1 MRSEENMSRII
12 VKQLPKNISEEK
24 LRTIFGTKGTITDMQ
39 LKYTPDG
46 KFRQFCFIGYRSEE
60 EAQEAIKY
68 FNNTCI
74 QTSRI
79 KVEVCAALGS
89 EDKPLAR
96 SKNARKVETQT
107 MQEELQKDKDEKTNR
122 KKTSNVVDEII
133 GKHKDDPDFQEFMSA
148 HDKKRTL
155 WANDAGESLQPTE
168 QVENTSEEEIP
179 KEAKKIEYVECE
191 VENSNEDE
199 EKLAEKPISDLDYM
213 KNLMA
218 KSTNA
223 EHKKGKT
230 NTGLDL
236 FTIKMHN
243 VPYKAKRQEILK
255 FFKPLKPYSVRLPTN
270 VHGFCYVGFKTEK
283 EMVKAML
290 KNKSFIKGKQ
300 VFFSD
305 FTEKNKITKSKGE
318 KGEKTTDLH
327 KLKPTKPKW
336 AQQEQSTQNE
346 EGIVESGRIFFR
358 NLAYTV
364 TEDDLQTLFE
374 KFGPIAE
381 INVPVDSITRQ
392 IKGFGT
398 VTFVMPEHALQA
410 FNKLDGSDFHGRLL
424 HLIPGKSRDDDPKSD
439 ENDAALS
446 FKQKKALK
454 LKKSAQQSVNWNTL
468 FLGANAV
475 AEILAKRFSTTKEK
489 VLDTSEGGSSAAVRI
504 ALGETQI
511 VIEMKNFLEENG
523 VRLSVFDAPAVK
535 RSKTIILAKNL
546 PADTTVTELTP
557 IFAKFGPIGRL
568 ILPPSGVTAL
578 IEFCDPS
585 EAKQAF
591 KKLAYSKFKNVPL
604 YLEWAPEQT
613 FTTTLNGEPI
623 IPKQEEEV
631 SSHNETITQEAL
643 KIQPT
648 TQLNADENLENRT
661 IEDDN
666 SNIEEDLMEEAPE
679 PNTTLFL
686 RNLNFKTVPDTIH
699 NHFKHLGPIHTVEI
713 AKRKD
718 PRNPRIQVS
727 MGYGFI
733 QFKLAATTEKAL
745 KQMQFTQIDDNQVE
759 LKRSDRTLKTSSNVP
774 RKHLVKTQQTGTKML
789 VRNIPFQAKEKE
801 VREIFKAFG
810 ELRSVRLPKK
820 MTPGADS
827 HRGFGFVDFITKS
840 DAKKAYEALS
850 QSTHLYGRRLVLEWA
865 SLNDDDVEEIRK
877 RTATEFYASTNN
889 AKRSRKSVFSTAEHL
904 ADAGEDDE

>member
-1 MRSEENMSRII
+1 MSRII
-12 VKQLPKNISEEK
+12 VKQLPKNIGEEK
-24 LRTIFGTKGTITDMQ
+24 LRNLFGTKGTITDMQ

-79 KVEVCAALGS
+79 KVELCAALGS
-89 EDKPLAR
+89 DDKPQAR
-96 SKNARKVETQT
+96 SKSARKAEAEKVQMES
-107 MQEELQKDKDEKTNR
+107 QKEMHEKKNN
-122 KKTSNVVDEII
+122 KKVSSLDEIM
-133 GKHKDDPDFQEFMSA
+133 GKHKDDPDFQEFMKA
-148 HDKKRTL
+148 HDNKRTL
-155 WANDAGESLQPTE
+155 WANDAGEISQPNE
-168 QVENTSEEEIP
+168 
-179 KEAKKIEYVECE
+179 E
-191 VENSNEDE
+191 VEDPDEEVHTKTKENEDDE
-199 EKLAEKPISDLDYM
+199 GNVKNEGEENDEKLAEKPISDLDYM
-213 KNLMA
+213 KNLME
-218 KSTNA
+218 KSTSTT
-223 EHKKGKT
+223 ESKKGKT
-230 NTGLDL
+230 KASLDL
-236 FTIKMHN
+236 FTIKIHN
-243 VPYKAKRQEILK
+243 VPYKTKRPEILK

-283 EMVKAML
+283 EMAKAML
-290 KNKSFIKGKQ
+290 KNKSFVKGKQ

-327 KLKPTKPKW
+327 KLEPTHPKW
-336 AQQEQSTQNE
+336 IQQEQSIQNE
-346 EGIVESGRIFFR
+346 EDIAESGRIFFR

-364 TEDDLQTLFE
+364 TEDELQKLFE
-374 KFGPIAE
+374 KFGPIAD
-381 INVPVDSITRQ
+381 INLPVDAVTRQ

-398 VTFVMPEHALQA
+398 VTFVMPEHAMQA
-410 FNKLDGSDFHGRLL
+410 FNKLDGIDFHGRLL
-424 HLIPGKSRDDDPKSD
+424 HLIPGKSRDEDQKDHEDNP
-439 ENDAALS
+439 ALS

-475 AEILAKRFSTTKEK
+475 TEILARRFNTTKEK
-489 VLDTSEGGSSAAVRI
+489 VLDTSDGGSSAAVRI

-523 VRLSVFDAPAVK
+523 VRLSAFDSPKEK

-546 PADTTVTELTP
+546 PADTTVADLTP
-557 IFAKFGPIGRL
+557 IFAKFGPIGR
-568 ILPPSGVTAL
+568 IVLPPSGVTAL
-578 IEFCDPS
+578 IEYCDPS

-604 YLEWAPEQT
+604 YLEWAPEQS
-613 FTTTLNGEPI
+613 FTTTLNGETI
-623 IPKQEEEV
+623 IQKQEEESKTEPEKDQKTIQEIDNV
-631 SSHNETITQEAL
+631 KNEGDD
-643 KIQPT
+643 
-648 TQLNADENLENRT
+648 N
-661 IEDDN
+661 EDDLTN
-666 SNIEEDLMEEAPE
+666 EAPE

-686 RNLNFKTVPDTIH
+686 RNLNFKTIPETIKD
-699 NHFKHLGPIHTVEI
+699 HFKHLGAIHTIEV

-718 PRNPRIQVS
+718 PKNPRSLVS

-733 QFKLAATTEKAL
+733 QFKLAEAAEKAL
-745 KQMQFTQIDDNQVE
+745 KKMQFTKIDGNEVE
-759 LKRSDRTLKTSSNVP
+759 LKRSDRILKTPSNIS
-774 RKHLVKTQQTGTKML
+774 RKPVVTTNQTGSKII

-840 DAKKAYEALS
+840 DAKKAFDALS

-865 SLNDDDVEEIRK
+865 SVNGEDVEEIRK
-877 RTATEFYASTNN
+877 RTAADYYASEKDV
-889 AKRSRKSVFSTAEHL
+889 KRSRKAVFNADEHL
-904 ADAGEDDE
+904 AAADEDDE

>member
-1 MRSEENMSRII
+1 MSRII

-24 LRTIFGTKGTITDMQ
+24 LRGIFGTKGTITDMQ

-46 KFRQFCFIGYRSEE
+46 KFRQFCFIGYRNEE

-68 FNNTCI
+68 FNNICI

-79 KVEVCAALGS
+79 KVELCAALGS

-96 SKNARKVETQT
+96 SKNARKAETQT
-107 MQEELQKDKDEKTNR
+107 IQKELQKEKDDKNNR
-122 KKTSNVVDEII
+122 KKASNVVDEII
-133 GKHKDDPDFQEFMSA
+133 SKHKDDPDFQEFMSA

-155 WANDAGESLQPTE
+155 WANDAG
-168 QVENTSEEEIP
+168 NTTEEIRI
-179 KEAKKIEYVECE
+179 EAKGTECVEGE
-191 VENSNEDE
+191 DESSNKSGDGDEDE
-199 EKLAEKPISDLDYM
+199 EKLAEKPISDIDYM

-218 KSTNA
+218 KSMNA
-223 EHKKGKT
+223 NHKKDKT
-230 NTGLDL
+230 KAGLDL
-236 FTIKMHN
+236 FTIKIHN
-243 VPYKAKRQEILK
+243 VPYKVKRQEILK

-318 KGEKTTDLH
+318 KGENTTDLH
-327 KLKPTKPKW
+327 KLKPTNPKW
-336 AQQEQSTQNE
+336 AQQEQNTQNE
-346 EGIVESGRIFFR
+346 EGIAESGRIFFR

-364 TEDDLQTLFE
+364 TEEDLQNLFE

-381 INVPVDSITRQ
+381 INVPVDTITRQ

-410 FNKLDGSDFHGRLL
+410 FNKLDGTDFHGRLL
-424 HLIPGKSRDDDPKSD
+424 HLIPGKSRDDDPKSN
-439 ENDAALS
+439 ENDPALT

-454 LKKSAQQSVNWNTL
+454 LKKSAQQSGNWNTL
-468 FLGANAV
+468 FLGSNAV

-523 VRLSVFDAPAVK
+523 VRLSVFDAPTMK

-568 ILPPSGVTAL
+568 VLPPSGVTAL

-585 EAKQAF
+585 EAKHAF

-613 FTTTLNGEPI
+613 FTTMLNGEPI

-643 KIQPT
+643 KSEST
-648 TQLNADENLENRT
+648 TQLNVDGNLESKT
-661 IEDDN
+661 AEDEN
-666 SNIEEDLMEEAPE
+666 SNIEEDLVDEAPE

-686 RNLNFKTVPDTIH
+686 RNLNFKTVPDTLQS
-699 NHFKHLGPIHTVEI
+699 HFKHLGPIHTVEI

-718 PRNPRIQVS
+718 PKNPRIQVS

-745 KQMQFTQIDDNQVE
+745 KEMQFTQIDGNQVE
-759 LKRSDRTLKTSSNVP
+759 LKRSDRILKTSSNMP

-801 VREIFKAFG
+801 VREVFKAFG

-840 DAKKAYEALS
+840 DAKKAFEALS

-865 SLNDDDVEEIRK
+865 SPNDDDVEEIRK
-877 RTATEFYASTNN
+877 RTANEYYASTNN
-889 AKRSRKSVFSTAEHL
+889 VKRSRKSVFNTTEHL
-904 ADAGEDDE
+904 EDADEDDE